1 MRLLSSAE
9 LKDAFSVFD
18 NDGDGVITTV
28 ELGKIMES
36 LGKKLSYRRY
46 YNTLHN
52 ELVLKEKARSGNT
65 EGRSREG

>member
-46 YNTLHN
+46 CNTLHN
-52 ELVLKEKARSGNT
+52 EPVLKEKARSGNIK
-65 EGRSREG
+65 GARREG